1 MNIFKRLI
9 RLLGFGRLR
18 EEVVKDRLQKEATP
32 LLYRNKEL
40 LDLLEPSGKEIPR
53 SMLRQVTL
61 KTHIDGAE
69 ALISS
74 LLLTANGIKT
84 GDGFPPSAV
93 TSIQRDPELRTME
106 EFLVTMDGHVLSA
119 NETLPKLQ
127 EFYGRLCNAIESKK
141 ENEGYFQRVNEKL
154 LEDVAEVVAAFSLI
168 ARKWR

>member
-1 MNIFKRLI
+1 MNIFKSLI
-9 RLLGFGRLR
+9 RKLGFGRLR

-40 LDLLEPSGKEIPR
+40 LALLEPFGKEIPR
-53 SMLRQVTL
+53 SVLRQTML
-61 KTHIDGAE
+61 TTRIDGAE

-84 GDGFPPSAV
+84 GDGFPPVAV
-93 TSIQRDPELRTME
+93 TSIQRDPESRSLE
-106 EFLVTMDGHVLSA
+106 EYLVTMDGHVLGV
-119 NETLPKLQ
+119 NETLLKLQ
-127 EFYGRLCNAIESKK
+127 EFYSRLCNAIEGKK